1 MCLDTHKCEEFQ
13 PEKVD
18 IFCINDKLLAQG
30 LQVRQLDT
38 EIILGQYIKEIKV
51 RKCRIQFEHLI
62 DAQVVQLENII
73 LAHGAR

>member
-1 MCLDTHKCEEFQ
+1 MCLDSSKCEETV

-18 IFCINDKLLAQG
+18 IFCIKDKLLAQG
-30 LQVRQLDT
+30 LEVRKLDS
-38 EIILGQYIKEIKV
+38 EVILGKYIREIKV

-73 LAHGAR
+73 LSHGVR